1 MALLLAGCS
10 SNGSRAPVVD
20 RGDGRSSVPQV
31 TSGQYRV
38 KRGDTLFSIASR
50 NGWEWRALAAQ
61 NGLGAPYVI
70 HVGQVIRFG
79 SGSSASGSSRIIRRP
94 ATVASA
100 PAPGTPVATP
110 VPIPPPVTS
119 SPTVATP

>member
-1 MALLLAGCS
+1 M
-10 SNGSRAPVVD
+10 VD

-61 NGLGAPYVI
+61 NGLAAPYVI

-79 SGSSASGSSRIIRRP
+79 NGGSASGSSRIIRRP
-94 ATVASA
+94 ATS
-100 PAPGTPVATP
+100 PSTPLA
-110 VPIPPPVTS
+110 PPPVTRWRLRYPFRRP
-119 SPTVATP
+119 SPPAPPPPPQW